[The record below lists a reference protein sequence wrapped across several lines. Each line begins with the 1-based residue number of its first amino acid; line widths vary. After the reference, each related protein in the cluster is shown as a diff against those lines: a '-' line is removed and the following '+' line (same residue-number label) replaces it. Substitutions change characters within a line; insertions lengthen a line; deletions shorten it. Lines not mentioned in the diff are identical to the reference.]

1 MKRDWLGL
9 YEEQHQK
16 IWDNFAWWEAES
28 PIGEHDLQEIADGLH
43 DLQKEMQ
50 DYNAEDLDESEPDLV
65 ERYTRDMNKAARV
78 VVDSYT
84 PNQIKFAIDFLTGKY
99 D

>member
-1 MKRDWLGL
+1 MKRDWLEL
-9 YEEQHQK
+9 NEESQQK
-16 IWDNFAWWEAES
+16 IRDNLTWWEDES
-28 PIGEHDLQEIADGLH
+28 PIGDCDLEDIANGLH

-78 VVDSYT
+78 IVDSYT
-84 PNQIKFAIDFLTGKY
+84 PSQIKFAIDFLTGKY